1 MAAKSWGVLTNSE
14 IEMIINASLP
24 KVNSTFD
31 HSPTGGQLLIQSDS
45 NLTRAAQGPGS
56 EALELAIKKVDSID
70 VKDFRGFTAL
80 MAAVVHENVEGVK
93 FLIASGADLRVEFEG
108 SGWTA
113 LTLALTKKI
122 EILSELIDADSSPE
136 HIDHAD
142 ADGYTALMWALR
154 FHAWPQASM
163 LKEAGADVSKISNQG
178 QSILL
183 YSVETG
189 DVSLMNWLMEQ
200 KGWFSRAQV
209 ENVIDQLKGKIKQL
223 DDEGTQMDDKIKSR
237 IRSRS
242 EHYANCLKYI
252 LEEYP
257 QDFIV
262 DSSKNAM
269 PQKISNPAPSISGHA
284 MHEAMTLFV
293 ANNPGPS
300 SAENTAARN
309 PDGSTAK
316 KTFSPR
322 RQTGA
327 PAEIAPAGATRRPA
341 PSVPEDEIR
350 RPVNAQ
356 NATVTTR
363 MGNPGYQEVQLP
375 SP

>member
-14 IEMIINASLP
+14 IEMTINASLP
-24 KVNSTFD
+24 KINSTFD
-31 HSPTGGQLLIQSDS
+31 RLPTGGELLSQCDS
-45 NLTRAAQGPGS
+45 NLTRAAEGPGS
-56 EALELAIKKVDSID
+56 EALELAIKKVDNID
-70 VKDFRGFTAL
+70 VKDLHGFTAL

-93 FLIASGADLRVEFEG
+93 FLIASGADVRAEFEE

-113 LTLALTKKI
+113 LSLALTKKV
-122 EILSELIDADSSPE
+122 EILSELIDADSSLE

-163 LKEAGADVSKISNQG
+163 LKEAGADVNKISNQG
-178 QSILL
+178 HSMLL
-183 YSVETG
+183 YSIETE
-189 DVSLMNWLMEQ
+189 DVSLVNWLMEQ
-200 KGWFSRAQV
+200 KGWFSKAQV
-209 ENVIDQLKGKIKQL
+209 EDVIDQLKGKIKQL
-223 DDEGTQMDDKIKSR
+223 DDEGTQMHDKSKSR
-237 IRSRS
+237 MRFMS
-242 EHYANCLKYI
+242 EHYAKCLKSI
-252 LEEYP
+252 LEQYP

-269 PQKISNPAPSISGHA
+269 PQKISNPPPSISGHA

-309 PDGSTAK
+309 PDDNTEK
-316 KTFSPR
+316 RTFPHRS
-322 RQTGA
+322 QTRA

-341 PSVPEDEIR
+341 PVVPEDEIKPR
-350 RPVNAQ
+350 VNAQ
-356 NATVTTR
+356 NATASTR